1 MVPQAV
7 PSAWGILFIE
17 VYVIVLNLVIMK
29 SLLAIVSFP
38 LAFTI
43 AQAQYL
49 VKDDMWSQQQIIEG
63 YYDVEPAVIYQ
74 NRFGITGQNAVK
86 GSTLAEVW
94 FRGGGLSRPEE
105 VEGLQVSFYE
115 KTDFGYYAVFDEKDY
130 NVAEPKTILVIYN
143 TNKKVTNKYLLSDAF
158 ANGRVC
164 DFRYDNGLFFL
175 ALGNE
180 ARKTEFGY
188 FSYQIYCFDIQGDR
202 IVWKTDYEVC
212 NKQFDVL
219 HDYVVSGFGGT
230 NREDYV
236 ILIDRATG
244 VTLDK
249 AQVATEPQYIE
260 ATRTQDTIYVVDYNS
275 DVYRFLIKDRCVCVK
290 GQGVRLRRGPST
302 SDEIFADENGK
313 PIHPYYDD
321 KLAYLGESGDF
332 YKVRFM
338 QQDLYI
344 SKRFS
349 EICEGVPEK
358 QQLVSLWQK
367 QMQSVGNVIA
377 APVRTMFYDIDGD
390 GIDECICKDNN
401 DQVAVF
407 TAKDQ
412 TYQLIVSDIMANLHI
427 YPQAGALRTYLGL
440 STGYESE
447 SVYMLKQSELKE
459 IYRCEN
465 GNYTKVVGSGQP
477 VDIKKAEY
485 DTQRSL
491 LDKVQEEDMSSYFD
505 L

>member
-1 MVPQAV
+1 MKTTLLILSLSMALF
-7 PSAWGILFIE
+7 SA
-17 VYVIVLNLVIMK
+17 N
-29 SLLAIVSFP
+29 
-38 LAFTI
+38 
-43 AQAQYL
+43 AQYL
-49 VKDDMWSQQQIIEG
+49 VKDDMWPQQQIIEG

-115 KTDFGYYAVFDEKDY
+115 KTDFGYYAVFDEKNY
-130 NVAEPKTILVIYN
+130 NIAEPRTILVLYN
-143 TNKKVTNKYLLSDAF
+143 TKKKVTNKYLLSDAF

-175 ALGNE
+175 GLGNE
-180 ARKTEFGY
+180 TKKTEFGY
-188 FSYQIYCFDIQGDR
+188 FSYQIFCFDIQGDR
-202 IVWKTDYEVC
+202 IVWRTDYEAC
-212 NKQFDVL
+212 DKQFDVL
-219 HDYVVSGFGGT
+219 QNYVISSFGGS

-236 ILIDRATG
+236 YLIDRGTG

-249 AQVATEPQYIE
+249 SQVATQAQYIE

-275 DVYRFLIKDRCVCVK
+275 SVYRYLIKDRCVCVK

-302 SDEIFADENGK
+302 SDEIFTDENGK
-313 PIHPYYDD
+313 PIYPFYDD

-349 EICEGVPEK
+349 EICEGVSEK
-358 QQLVSLWQK
+358 QKLIALWQK
-367 QMQSVGNVIA
+367 QMEGVGNVIA
-377 APVRTMFYDIDGD
+377 APVRTMFFDIDGD
-390 GIDECICKDNN
+390 GIDERICKDTN

-412 TYQLIVSDIMANLHI
+412 NCQLIVSDIMANLHI
-427 YPQAGALRTYLGL
+427 HPKVGALRTYLGL

-447 SVYMLKQSELKE
+447 SLYMLKQSELQE

-465 GNYTKVVGSGQP
+465 DIYTKVIGSGQP
-477 VDIKKAEY
+477 AKIKKEEY
-485 DTQRSL
+485 DAQRSL